1 MSKLNENQKFLL
13 GQMVKDEKKQNKLLY
28 TAGRYWNYKTKKIL
42 YCAAN
47 NLI

>member
-28 TAGRYWNYKTKKIL
+28 TSHIDMESSIIIEDL
-42 YCAAN
+42 
-47 NLI
+47 L